1 MVSDKSKNASEAVRS
16 KINVQI
22 LRFELVVP
30 SKLN

>member
-22 LRFELVVP
+22 LD
-30 SKLN
+30 SKCSRY